1 MPAVARKDGAD
12 TISTGHPCDATT
24 VTDQGS
30 SNVFVNS
37 KGVVRYGDLQQVH
50 NILVGSACVP
60 HVLTLSSCSSTVFVN
75 GLGAGRLGDDYGGEV
90 LITGSETVFFG
101 D

>member
-1 MPAVARKDGAD
+1 MPAAARKDGAD
-12 TISTGHPCDATT
+12 TIATGHGCDATT

-30 SNVFVNS
+30 SNVFVN
-37 KGVVRYGDLQQVH
+37 GYGAVRFGDLQRVH
-50 NILVGSACVP
+50 LIPSGAACVP
-60 HVLTLSSCSSTVFVN
+60 HALTLSSCSGTVFVN
-75 GLGAGRLGDDYGGEV
+75 SLGAGRLGDDYGGEA